1 MEHQLE
7 ALLQAD
13 EGMYRISLLKHEP
26 KDFSY
31 GELRHEVERR
41 TFFQQLYEFGK
52 TFLASAGLSNDFW
65 RRSLEEADDD
75 GPAY

>member
-1 MEHQLE
+1 MEQQLE

-31 GELRHEVERR
+31 GELRQEVERR
-41 TFFQQLYEFGK
+41 TFSSHCMSSVK
-52 TFLASAGLSNDFW
+52 PFW
-65 RRSLEEADDD
+65 HRRVCPRKA
-75 GPAY
+75 